1 MSGLFGD
8 IGSIFGSIL
17 GYNNA
22 QNNLPQQL
30 NISSVI
36 SQAQTQAANDLQN
49 SLNLEQQ
56 YLPGQAALRASSN
69 TLNQNISS
77 GNTTPQTLQNL
88 LLGQGSSPI
97 VSAGQYVNNPLST
110 AANTSIQQSL
120 AMGGQL
126 DPSTQAMIT
135 QGALQ
140 GAGTAGISGSGAGR
154 GLVARDLGLTSM
166 QVLQGRQNQAS
177 AAGNAF
183 GQLGLQGQSLQLQDY
198 ISRLTGANSA
208 VASQNSYGL
217 GLGNLMNNTAL
228 PNSGLTG
235 SQVASLD
242 VGNQQI
248 ANAARQQS
256 AANTSSLYNSLFGAA
271 GNAADYLTTNN
282 GSGSPLGNF
291 LWSL

>member
-1 MSGLFGD
+1 
-8 IGSIFGSIL
+8 
-17 GYNNA
+17 
-22 QNNLPQQL
+22 
-30 NISSVI
+30 
-36 SQAQTQAANDLQN
+36 
-49 SLNLEQQ
+49 
-56 YLPGQAALRASSN
+56 
-69 TLNQNISS
+69 
-77 GNTTPQTLQNL
+77 
-88 LLGQGSSPI
+88 
-97 VSAGQYVNNPLST
+97 
-110 AANTSIQQSL
+110 
-120 AMGGQL
+120 MGGQL

>member
-1 MSGLFGD
+1 
-8 IGSIFGSIL
+8 
-17 GYNNA
+17 
-22 QNNLPQQL
+22 
-30 NISSVI
+30 
-36 SQAQTQAANDLQN
+36 
-49 SLNLEQQ
+49 
-56 YLPGQAALRASSN
+56 
-69 TLNQNISS
+69 
-77 GNTTPQTLQNL
+77 
-88 LLGQGSSPI
+88 
-97 VSAGQYVNNPLST
+97 
-110 AANTSIQQSL
+110 
-120 AMGGQL
+120 MGGQL

-198 ISRLTGANSA
+198 ISRLGGANTAVSA
-208 VASQNSYGL
+208 QNSYGL

-235 SQVASLD
+235 SQVASLN
-242 VGNQQI
+242 VGNQII

-256 AANTSSLYNSLFGAA
+256 AANTSSLYNSLFGSGSSAA
-271 GNAADYLTTNN
+271 NNGSSAANNGSSAANN
-282 GSGSPLGNF
+282 GSGSILGN
-291 LWSL
+291 LLGSLG

>member
-8 IGSIFGSIL
+8 IGSIVGSVL

-56 YLPGQAALRASSN
+56 YLPGQAALRSSSN
-69 TLNQNISS
+69 TLNQNIAS

>member
-8 IGSIFGSIL
+8 IGSIVGSVL

-30 NISSVI
+30 NISSII

-56 YLPGQAALRASSN
+56 YLPGQAALRSSSN
-69 TLNQNISS
+69 TLNQNIAS

-198 ISRLTGANSA
+198 ISRLGGANTAVSA
-208 VASQNSYGL
+208 QNS
-217 GLGNLMNNTAL
+217 TAL

-235 SQVASLD
+235 SQVASLN
-242 VGNQQI
+242 VGNQII

-256 AANTSSLYNSLFGAA
+256 AANTSSLYNSLFGSGSSAA
-271 GNAADYLTTNN
+271 NNGSSAANNGSSAANN
-282 GSGSPLGNF
+282 GSGSILGN
-291 LWSL
+291 LLGSLG